1 MKCLVEWDGSLICSV
16 AENGV
21 GIGMVWVRME
31 WVRMAWYRMVW
42 VYKERLQKKRKK
54 KKSTRN
60 CLCCLFKF

>member
-21 GIGMVWVRME
+21 GIGMVWVRM
-31 WVRMAWYRMVW
+31 AWYRMVW
-42 VYKERLQKKRKK
+42 VYKERLQKKE

-60 CLCCLFKF
+60 CLCLFKF

>member
-21 GIGMVWVRME
+21 GIGMVWVRM
-31 WVRMAWYRMVW
+31 AWYRMVW

-54 KKSTRN
+54 NPLETVCVA
-60 CLCCLFKF
+60 CLNSEEV